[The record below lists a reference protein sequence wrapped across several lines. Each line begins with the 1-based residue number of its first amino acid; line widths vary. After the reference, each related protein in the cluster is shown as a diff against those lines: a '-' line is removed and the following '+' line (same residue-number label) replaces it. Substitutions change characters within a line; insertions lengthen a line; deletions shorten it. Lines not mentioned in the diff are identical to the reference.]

1 MPATQEIGYKRTT
14 SLRAGAHTGVAISW
28 IYGSTKIG
36 ILKIEGI
43 ATSLRSSQ

>member
-1 MPATQEIGYKRTT
+1 MREIGYKRTT
-14 SLRAGAHTGVAISW
+14 SLQAGAYTGVAIPW
-28 IYGSTKIG
+28 IYGSTKSG